1 MKLQMPNE
9 GHSLVTGILL
19 ERQFD
24 RLIGMK
30 ENLYLEVKG
39 PTPYDFSTPSGRF
52 ELAKDVSAFAN
63 SEGGHL
69 LIGFEHERLPNE
81 RADEIKGVRL
91 FKSTVLNP
99 RQLEG
104 LVNTHVWP
112 TIVGLTVDWI
122 HAASVASVG
131 IVSIYIPAQREEHK
145 FFLVTKVV
153 EAGESQKEIIV
164 GIARRVDDDNIPLVA
179 QEIHDLVRRGRDTVL
194 QRSIRIEEKL
204 DALLERSLS
213 RGKSAV
219 DSVAILEGRL
229 RLMRER

>member
-1 MKLQMPNE
+1 MPNE
-9 GHSLVTGILL
+9 GHSLVTEILL
-19 ERQFD
+19 EGQFD

-39 PTPYDFSTPSGRF
+39 STPYDFSTPSGRF

-69 LIGFEHERLPNE
+69 LIGLEHERLPNE
-81 RADEIKGVRL
+81 RVDQIKTLQL
-91 FKSTVLNP
+91 FGSTVLNP

-104 LVNTHVWP
+104 LVSTHVWP
-112 TIVGLTVDWI
+112 TIHGLTVNWI
-122 HAASVASVG
+122 HAASDPSVG

-153 EAGESQKEIIV
+153 EDGEPQKEIIV
-164 GIARRVDDDNIPLVA
+164 GITRRVGGDNLPFFA
-179 QEIHDLVRRGRDTVL
+179 QEIHDLIRRGRDTIL

-213 RGKSAV
+213 RGKRDVDPAAV
-219 DSVAILEGRL
+219 LEERL
-229 RLMRER
+229 KLMRDR